1 MFHEMPSSSGLPPKR
16 TSAGRGIPPASRV
29 RTSAVQKTVK
39 QTFIEQS
46 LVVSNSS
53 LVSAALK
60 TAGVTQ
66 YDIYTHLIGT
76 IAHEDTI
83 QLRNNEILMDAFNSY
98 PTIKRNLL
106 VCPLTFNALTQMGA
120 VTIAGKQ
127 FEIYD
132 KSFKVEKSLGGGL
145 AWINVIDQFT
155 KYILGTLNKADGT
168 GGTRDFTKASRET
181 ADYILEASRI
191 EFPSWPKRGDGSRD
205 CNIDL
210 SSQKGEYYLNAAS
223 EVPSTMAGATRRVV
237 WSTAGII
244 NYEEEC
250 IGTSHWSAKINGC
263 PKLMGIVLDTNALKQ
278 LEHTLA
284 TNGTGKTDDM
294 GKIIHYKD
302 MSDSDLK
309 TLLYDKVESKY
320 RALKFESF

>member
-16 TSAGRGIPPASRV
+16 TMSGRGMSSASRS
-29 RTSAVQKTVK
+29 RSSAPKTVK
-39 QTFIEQS
+39 QTFIEES

-53 LVSAALK
+53 LIRSPLK
-60 TAGVTQ
+60 TSGVTQ

-83 QLRNNEILMDAFNSY
+83 QLRNNEILMDAFNSF

-106 VCPLTFNALTQMGA
+106 VCPLTFNALTEMGA

-132 KSFKVEKSLGGGL
+132 KSFKVEKSLGGRA
-145 AWINVIDQFT
+145 AWRNVIEQFT

-181 ADYILEASRI
+181 ADYILEASRLV
-191 EFPSWPKRGDGSRD
+191 FSSWPKREDGSRD
-205 CNIDL
+205 CSIDL

-223 EVPSTMAGATRRVV
+223 EVPSTMAGVTRRVV
-237 WSTAGII
+237 WSTAGIV
-244 NYEEEC
+244 NYQEEC
-250 IGTSHWSAKINGC
+250 LGPSHWSAKINGC
-263 PKLMGIVLDTNALKQ
+263 PKLMGIVIDMNALNQ
-278 LEHTLA
+278 LENTLA
-284 TNGTGKTDDM
+284 TNGTGKTDDA
-294 GKIIHYKD
+294 GKLIHYKD

-309 TLLYDKVESKY
+309 TLLYEKVESKY